1 MFINFKFFDFCTC
14 RDKGPKSYIGP
25 WALFEDV
32 EWTEEEQIVIR
43 GSNLKSHE

>member
-1 MFINFKFFDFCTC
+1 MLINFRFFGFCTC
-14 RDKGPKSYIGP
+14 GDNGPESYIGP
-25 WALFEDV
+25 WALSEDV

>member
-1 MFINFKFFDFCTC
+1 MFINFRFFGFCTC
-14 RDKGPKSYIGP
+14 SDKGPKSYIGP